1 MNVDTEW
8 FKSKIKKKFR
18 SQRQFCRLMK
28 GRNGKV
34 FGTSNLCLLING
46 KREVLLTEIEQ
57 FSNLLDE
64 SIIEVIYRF
73 GLKKIK
79 NK

>member
-1 MNVDTEW
+1 
-8 FKSKIKKKFR
+8 
-18 SQRQFCRLMK
+18 MK

-34 FGTSNLCLLING
+34 FGTSNFCLLING

-57 FSNLLDE
+57 FSNLLNE
-64 SIIEVIYRF
+64 PIIEIIYRF